1 MSKPKVAFFD
11 FAGCE
16 GDQLQIANLEER
28 LLDIASHLEIVNFRE
43 VKTEQADNY
52 DIAFIEG
59 SITRPE
65 DEKRLKKIRKQ
76 AKMLIA
82 MGACATIG
90 GINCLKNFL
99 GKQEYTSLVYG
110 PYARHYSTYATRPV
124 RAVVPV
130 DGEIHGCPID
140 KEEFVLVVKSLLLGK
155 IYIPPDYPVC
165 VECKKAGNICQLEQ
179 GRLCLGMITRAG
191 CKATCISAGSVC
203 WGCRGPVPGA
213 NLDAA
218 RQVIDEHGFS
228 WLEAEDRFRL
238 YLGYFLRLQGWVY
251 EQETT

>member
-1 MSKPKVAFFD
+1 MSAKPKVAFFD

-28 LLDIASHLEIVNFRE
+28 ILDIVSHIEIVSFRE
-43 VKTEQADNY
+43 VKTEHVDDY
-52 DIAFIEG
+52 DIAFVEG

-65 DEKRLKKIRKQ
+65 DEQRIKEIRKN
-76 AKMLIA
+76 AKILIA
-82 MGACATIG
+82 LGACATIG

-99 GKQEYTSLVYG
+99 TKQEYTSIVYG
-110 PYARHYSTYATRPV
+110 PYARYYSTYAARPV
-124 RAVVPV
+124 SAVVPV

-155 IYIPPDYPVC
+155 SYVPPDYPVC
-165 VECKKAGNICQLEQ
+165 VECKKAGNICRFEQ
-179 GRLCLGMITRAG
+179 GRLCLGIVTRAG
-191 CKATCISAGSVC
+191 CNAACITAGSVC

-218 RQVIDEHGFS
+218 RQVMDEHGFN
-228 WLEAEDRFRL
+228 WLEAEDKLRL
-238 YLGYFLRLQGWVY
+238 YMGHFFKARG
-251 EQETT
+251 